1 MAVSVVAD
9 AGFLV
14 ALLSGRDVNHRWA
27 LAAASRSAPP
37 WLTCEAALSE
47 AFHLLTEEG
56 QAALS
61 ALLARR
67 SIAPAFSLTEHL
79 DRVLALMD
87 KYADVPMGLADACV
101 VRMSEVLANPLV
113 LTTDSD
119 FRIYRQHGRQTVPT
133 VMPER
138 SLR

>member
-14 ALLSGRDVNHRWA
+14 ALLSSRDVNHRWA
-27 LAAASRSAPP
+27 VAAAPRFPPP

-47 AFHLLTEEG
+47 AFHLLTHEG

-61 ALLARR
+61 TLLARH
-67 SIAPAFSLTEHL
+67 SVVPSFSLAEHL

-101 VRMSEVLANPLV
+101 VRMSEVLANPKV
-113 LTTDSD
+113 LSTDSD
-119 FRIYRQHGRQTVPT
+119 FRIYRRHGRQTVPT

-138 SLR
+138 SRR